1 MPLAVPARDSS
12 LALLEGVATAID
24 VLDVNPKNL
33 GQLAPNE
40 PQVPLGAPN
49 TSRAS
54 TKPKAL
60 SYLRVSGK
68 GQIGG
73 DGFPRQRTAIAAF
86 AQANGL
92 DLAQEFRDEGV
103 SGTLSLADRP
113 GLTALLEAAMA
124 SGIDRVLVEKADRLA
139 RDLVESELLLR
150 TFRDH
155 GISVVEADG
164 GNDLTSDAGTSPTAV
179 LIRQVL
185 GAIAE
190 WEKSGL
196 VAKLRAARD
205 RVRRERGRCE
215 GPPAYGARNA
225 EAAGLKRL
233 LELAV
238 GPDGTRRSLAEIAAT
253 LNAEGV
259 PTRTGRPW
267 ARSTVQTLLARRR
280 ADRV

>member
-1 MPLAVPARDSS
+1 MV
-12 LALLEGVATAID
+12 LLEGVATAID
-24 VLDVNPKNL
+24 VLDVNSKNL
-33 GQLAPNE
+33 GQHAQNESPVSPEVSNTALAP
-40 PQVPLGAPN
+40 
-49 TSRAS
+49 TR
-54 TKPKAL
+54 TKAL

-86 AQANGL
+86 ALANGL
-92 DLAQEFRDEGV
+92 AVAQEFRDEGV

-113 GLTALLEAAMA
+113 GLTALLEAAMG

-155 GISVVEADG
+155 GIRVIEADG

-196 VAKLRAARD
+196 VAKLRAARE
-205 RVRRERGRCE
+205 RVRRQRGRCE
-215 GPPAYGARNA
+215 GPPAYGAREA
-225 EAAGLKRL
+225 EAAGLRRL
-233 LELAV
+233 LELAA

-259 PTRTGRPW
+259 PTRSGRPW
-267 ARSTVQTLLARRR
+267 ARSTVQALLARHQ